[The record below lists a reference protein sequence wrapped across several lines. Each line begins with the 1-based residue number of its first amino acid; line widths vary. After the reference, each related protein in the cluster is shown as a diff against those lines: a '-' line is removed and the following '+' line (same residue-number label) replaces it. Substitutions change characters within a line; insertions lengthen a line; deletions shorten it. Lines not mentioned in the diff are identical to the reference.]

1 VDLIGAPCFT
11 EFYADAACRCVE
23 RNTDERVMAVIRSVY
38 DFTVAFYGEF
48 PDERGCYLYGHKIK
62 PAVAPLCED
71 LHLCIGRDGFA
82 REVGVK
88 DESER
93 PETAFLAEIKF
104 KRCAHRK
111 LGVVAAH
118 VRIWTFDA
126 VPEKRK
132 LVCGEI
138 DICFLGQ
145 LGYLAREAGQIC
157 AVVEQTGLEQI
168 DMIGR
173 HVCGHYVIF
182 MAYDRCLSNCHAEK
196 RAGRHY
202 AR

>member
-1 VDLIGAPCFT
+1 MDLIGAPCFT

-48 PDERGCYLYGHKIK
+48 YDERGCYLYGHKIK

-71 LHLCIGRDGFA
+71 LHLCIGRDGFT

-93 PETAFLAEIKF
+93 SEGAFLTEIKV
-104 KRCAHRK
+104 KRCAVSK

-118 VRIWTFDA
+118 VRIRTLDA
-126 VPEKRK
+126 VLKQRK
-132 LVCGEI
+132 LVCGSGA
-138 DICFLGQ
+138 D
-145 LGYLAREAGQIC
+145 R
-157 AVVEQTGLEQI
+157 
-168 DMIGR
+168 
-173 HVCGHYVIF
+173 
-182 MAYDRCLSNCHAEK
+182 YDRQTRRQAL
-196 RAGRHY
+196 RRFRGI
-202 AR
+202 